1 MIEAAK
7 LALDDP
13 QGWMPIAQA
22 LLADGVARRGSAWR
36 VMTLASLSADGWPEV
51 RSVTLRHFDAQAWEL
66 GFNLDRRSPKWAQMA
81 AHDQICLHGYDAAG
95 RMQLRLWGHVRLHG
109 DDALGDAAWMA
120 SQPMSR
126 ACYAVAQAPGAEL
139 PSPPLAP
146 AKPDGQDEQAR
157 AHFGAARV
165 ELNRVDM
172 LWLRAEGH
180 VRVGAYLEDGAMQAR
195 WLSV

>member
-1 MIEAAK
+1 MID
-7 LALDDP
+7 LPLDDP
-13 QGWMPIAQA
+13 QGWLPHAQA
-22 LLADGVARRGSAWR
+22 LLADGVARRRSAWR
-36 VMTLASLSADGWPEV
+36 VMTLASLSSEGWPEL
-51 RSVTLRHFDAQAWEL
+51 RSVTLRHFEAQAWEL

-109 DDALGDAAWMA
+109 DDALGDAAWRA

-126 ACYAVAQAPGAEL
+126 ACYAVAQAPGVEI
-139 PSPPLAP
+139 STPPLAP
-146 AKPDGQDEQAR
+146 AKPDAQDTEAR

-165 ELNRVDM
+165 SVSRIDM

-180 VRVGAYLEDGAMQAR
+180 VRVGAYRENGLMQAR
-195 WLSV
+195 WLAV